1 MASGIN
7 SNNIAALDI
16 GTNSFHMVVAKV
28 VDQGFEVIAREK
40 ESVRI
45 GHGAGE
51 MKELSPEA
59 MDRGI
64 DCLTRM
70 QQVAAS
76 LNADI
81 VAVATSAIR
90 EAKNKGEFI
99 RRAKRESSIEIQ
111 VISGVEEARL
121 IHLGAL
127 HAVGQPES
135 TMFLC
140 DIGGGSTEIVI
151 GNHDEEMLA
160 RSFKLGAV
168 RLTDRF
174 FATDSLHPSAVG
186 SCRAF
191 VRSTLMV
198 IQPDIAELGYDIA
211 VASSGTAETVARIIH
226 AQTGEPTPKTM
237 NRFEFNRIQVSETV
251 KALASCT
258 TVEERQKTFGI
269 DKSRAQII
277 LAGAII
283 LEAICDVY
291 GVGTLMFSDYA
302 LREGVLIDTL
312 RRRGLGP
319 QSNDHDPALHS
330 VRQLAERCDDRIE
343 HSENVARIALQ
354 IFDQMQTTLDL
365 DDDDSRR
372 LLEAASLLANV
383 GVVIS
388 HSKHHLHSYYVIR
401 NSELVGLSDREIEL
415 IAQIAR
421 YHRKGEPKLDH
432 PPFAALNE
440 HDRHIVRSLAGVLR
454 ISVGLDR
461 THDGR
466 VKKVAVNI
474 SEDDVVI
481 EFSCNKKLETDL
493 IEYAAND
500 RKALLSDV
508 LNKRLKIVSSKS

>member
-1 MASGIN
+1 
-7 SNNIAALDI
+7 
-16 GTNSFHMVVAKV
+16 MVVAKV
-28 VDQGFEVIAREK
+28 VDKGFEVIAREK

-51 MKELSPEA
+51 MKELSPDAIE
-59 MDRGI
+59 RGI
-64 DCLTRM
+64 ACLGRM

-81 VAVATSAIR
+81 VAVATSAVR

-99 RRAKRESSIEIQ
+99 RRAKREAGIDIQ

-121 IHLGAL
+121 IHVGAL
-127 HAVGQPES
+127 HAIGRPEA

-140 DIGGGSTEIVI
+140 DIGGGSTEVVI
-151 GNHDEEMLA
+151 GSNDEEMLA

-174 FATDSLHPSAVG
+174 FSTETLHPSAVG
-186 SCRAF
+186 SCKSF

-226 AQTGEPTPKTM
+226 AQTGESQPKTM
-237 NRFEFNRIQVSETV
+237 NRFEFTRIQVSETV
-251 KALASCT
+251 KALAACT
-258 TVEERQKTFGI
+258 TVDERQKRFGI

-291 GVGTLMFSDYA
+291 GIGTLMFSDYA
-302 LREGVLIDTL
+302 LREGVLIDSL
-312 RRRGLGP
+312 RRCGLGP
-319 QSNDHDPALHS
+319 QSSEHDPAMHS
-330 VRQLAERCDDRIE
+330 VRQLAERCDDRLE
-343 HSENVARIALQ
+343 HSENVARLACQL
-354 IFDQMQTTLDL
+354 FDQLQKTLQL
-365 DDDDSRR
+365 EPETRK
-372 LLEAASLLANV
+372 LLEAAALLANV

-432 PPFAALNE
+432 APFAALNDSDK
-440 HDRHIVRSLAGVLR
+440 HLVRSLAGILR
-454 ISVGLDR
+454 VCVGLDR

-466 VKKVAVNI
+466 VKKVQVKQTD
-474 SEDDVVI
+474 SEVVI
-481 EFSCNKKLETDL
+481 EFSCAKKFDTELN
-493 IEYAAND
+493 EYSANE

-508 LNKRLKIVSSKS
+508 LHSRVKFVSSKS

>member
-1 MASGIN
+1 MASGTN

-28 VDQGFEVIAREK
+28 VDKGFEVIAREK

-51 MKELSPEA
+51 MKELSPDAIE
-59 MDRGI
+59 RGI
-64 DCLTRM
+64 ACLGRM

-81 VAVATSAIR
+81 VAVATSAVR

-99 RRAKRESSIEIQ
+99 RRAKREAGIDIQ

-121 IHLGAL
+121 IHVGAL
-127 HAVGQPES
+127 HAIGRPEA

-140 DIGGGSTEIVI
+140 DIGGGSTEVVI
-151 GNHDEEMLA
+151 GSNDEEMLA

-174 FATDSLHPSAVG
+174 FSTETLHPSAVG
-186 SCRAF
+186 SCKSF

-226 AQTGEPTPKTM
+226 AQTGESQPKTM
-237 NRFEFNRIQVSETV
+237 NRFEFTRIQVSETV
-251 KALASCT
+251 KALAACT
-258 TVEERQKTFGI
+258 TVDERQKKFGI

-291 GVGTLMFSDYA
+291 GIGTLVFSDYA
-302 LREGVLIDTL
+302 LREGVLIDSL
-312 RRRGLGP
+312 RQRGLGP
-319 QSNDHDPALHS
+319 QSSEHDPAMHS
-330 VRQLAERCDDRIE
+330 VRQLAERCDDRLE
-343 HSENVARIALQ
+343 HSENVARLACQL
-354 IFDQMQTTLDL
+354 FDQLQETLQL
-365 DDDDSRR
+365 ELETRK
-372 LLEAASLLANV
+372 LLEAAALLANV

-432 PPFAALNE
+432 APFAALN
-440 HDRHIVRSLAGVLR
+440 DSDKRLVRSLAGILR
-454 ISVGLDR
+454 VCVGLDR

-466 VKKVAVNI
+466 VKKVQVKHTD
-474 SEDDVVI
+474 SEVVI
-481 EFSCNKKLETDL
+481 EFSCAEKFDTELN
-493 IEYAAND
+493 EYSANE

-508 LNKRLKIVSSKS
+508 LHSRVKFVSSKS

>member
-1 MASGIN
+1 
-7 SNNIAALDI
+7 
-16 GTNSFHMVVAKV
+16 MVVAKV

-51 MKELSPEA
+51 MKELSLEA

-64 DCLTRM
+64 VCLTRM

-81 VAVATSAIR
+81 IAVATSAVR

-99 RRAKRESSIEIQ
+99 RRARRESLVDIQ

-127 HAVGQPES
+127 HGIGRPEAA
-135 TMFLC
+135 MFLC
-140 DIGGGSTEIVI
+140 DIGGGSTEVVI
-151 GNHDEEMLA
+151 GSDDEEMLA

-174 FATDSLHPSAVG
+174 FASETLHPSAVG
-186 SCRAF
+186 SCRTFA
-191 VRSTLMV
+191 RSTLMV
-198 IQPDIAELGYDIA
+198 IQPDISELGYDIA

-226 AQTGEPTPKTM
+226 AQSGEPAPKTM
-237 NRFEFNRIQVSETV
+237 NRFEFTRIQVSETV
-251 KALASCT
+251 KALAACT
-258 TVEERQKTFGI
+258 TVEERQKKFGI

-291 GVGTLMFSDYA
+291 GVGTLMFSEYA

-330 VRQLAERCDDRIE
+330 DRQLAERCDDRIE
-343 HSENVARIALQ
+343 HSENVARLACQ

-365 DDDDSRR
+365 DNDSRR
-372 LLEAASLLANV
+372 LLEAAALLANV

-401 NSELVGLSDREIEL
+401 NSDLVGLSDREIEL

-432 PPFAALNE
+432 APFAALNE
-440 HDRHIVRSLAGVLR
+440 NDRHIVRSLAGILR

-466 VKKVAVNI
+466 VKKVAVDI
-474 SEDDVVI
+474 SEDDVNI
-481 EFSCNKKLETDL
+481 EFSCSKKLETEL
-493 IEYAAND
+493 IEYTANE
-500 RKALLSDV
+500 RKALLGNV

>member
-1 MASGIN
+1 
-7 SNNIAALDI
+7 
-16 GTNSFHMVVAKV
+16 MVVAKV
-28 VDQGFEVIAREK
+28 VDKGFEVIAREK

-51 MKELSPEA
+51 MKELSPDAIE
-59 MDRGI
+59 RGI
-64 DCLTRM
+64 ACLGRM

-81 VAVATSAIR
+81 VAVATSAVR

-99 RRAKRESSIEIQ
+99 RRAKREAGIDIQ

-121 IHLGAL
+121 IHVGAL
-127 HAVGQPES
+127 HAIGRPEA

-140 DIGGGSTEIVI
+140 DIGGGSTEVVI
-151 GNHDEEMLA
+151 GSNDEEMLA

-174 FATDSLHPSAVG
+174 FSTETLHPSAVG
-186 SCRAF
+186 SCKSF

-226 AQTGEPTPKTM
+226 AQTGESQPKTM
-237 NRFEFNRIQVSETV
+237 NRFEFTRIQVSETV
-251 KALASCT
+251 KALAACT
-258 TVEERQKTFGI
+258 TVDERQKKFGI

-291 GVGTLMFSDYA
+291 GIGTLMFSDYA
-302 LREGVLIDTL
+302 LREGVLIDSL
-312 RRRGLGP
+312 RRCGLGP
-319 QSNDHDPALHS
+319 QSSEHDPAMHS
-330 VRQLAERCDDRIE
+330 VRQLAERCDDRLE
-343 HSENVARIALQ
+343 HSENVARLACQL
-354 IFDQMQTTLDL
+354 FDQLQKTLQL
-365 DDDDSRR
+365 EPETRK
-372 LLEAASLLANV
+372 LLEAAALLANV

-432 PPFAALNE
+432 APFAALNDSDK
-440 HDRHIVRSLAGVLR
+440 HLVRSLAGILR
-454 ISVGLDR
+454 VCVGLDR

-466 VKKVAVNI
+466 VKKVQVKQTD
-474 SEDDVVI
+474 SEVVI
-481 EFSCNKKLETDL
+481 EFSCAKKFDTELN
-493 IEYAAND
+493 EYSANE

-508 LNKRLKIVSSKS
+508 LHSRVKFVSSKS

>member
-1 MASGIN
+1 VASGTN

-64 DCLTRM
+64 VCLTRM

-81 VAVATSAIR
+81 VAVATSAVR

-99 RRAKRESSIEIQ
+99 RRARRESSIDIQ

-127 HAVGQPES
+127 HGIGRPES

-140 DIGGGSTEIVI
+140 DIGGGSTEVVI
-151 GNHDEEMLA
+151 GSDDEEMLA

-174 FATDSLHPSAVG
+174 FATETLHPSAVG

-191 VRSTLMV
+191 ARSTLMV

-211 VASSGTAETVARIIH
+211 VASSGTAESVARIIH
-226 AQTGEPTPKTM
+226 AQSGEPEPRTF
-237 NRFEFNRIQVSETV
+237 NRFEFTRIQVSETV
-251 KALASCT
+251 KALAECK
-258 TVEERQKTFGI
+258 TVEERQKKFGI

-291 GVGTLMFSDYA
+291 GV
-302 LREGVLIDTL
+302 DTL

-343 HSENVARIALQ
+343 HSENVARLAVQ

-365 DDDDSRR
+365 DNDSRR

-432 PPFAALNE
+432 APFAALNE
-440 HDRHIVRSLAGVLR
+440 NDRHIVRSLAGILR

-466 VKKVAVNI
+466 VKKVSVDI

-508 LNKRLKIVSSKS
+508 MNKRLKIVSSKS

>member
-1 MASGIN
+1 
-7 SNNIAALDI
+7 
-16 GTNSFHMVVAKV
+16 V
-28 VDQGFEVIAREK
+28 
-40 ESVRI
+40 
-45 GHGAGE
+45 
-51 MKELSPEA
+51 
-59 MDRGI
+59 
-64 DCLTRM
+64 
-70 QQVAAS
+70 
-76 LNADI
+76 
-81 VAVATSAIR
+81 
-90 EAKNKGEFI
+90 
-99 RRAKRESSIEIQ
+99 
-111 VISGVEEARL
+111 
-121 IHLGAL
+121 
-127 HAVGQPES
+127 
-135 TMFLC
+135 
-140 DIGGGSTEIVI
+140 VI
-151 GNHDEEMLA
+151 GSDDEEMLA

-174 FATDSLHPSAVG
+174 FATETLHPSAVG

-226 AQTGEPTPKTM
+226 AQSGEPTPKTM
-237 NRFEFNRIQVSETV
+237 NRFEFTRIQVSETV
-251 KALASCT
+251 KALAACT
-258 TVEERQKTFGI
+258 TVEERQKKFGI

-343 HSENVARIALQ
+343 HSENVARLAVQ

-365 DDDDSRR
+365 DDDSRR

-421 YHRKGEPKLDH
+421 YHRKSEPKLDH
-432 PPFAALNE
+432 APFAALNE
-440 HDRHIVRSLAGVLR
+440 NDRHIVRSLAGILR

-466 VKKVAVNI
+466 VKKVAVDI

-481 EFSCNKKLETDL
+481 EFSCNKKLDSEL

-500 RKALLSDV
+500 RRALLSDV
-508 LNKRLKIVSSKS
+508 MNKRLKIVSSKS

>member
-1 MASGIN
+1 MASGTN

-64 DCLTRM
+64 ICLTRM

-81 VAVATSAIR
+81 VAVATSAVR

-99 RRAKRESSIEIQ
+99 RRARREALIDIQ

-127 HAVGQPES
+127 HGIGRPES

-140 DIGGGSTEIVI
+140 DIGGGSTEVVI
-151 GNHDEEMLA
+151 GNDDEEMLA

-174 FATDSLHPSAVG
+174 FATETLHPSAVG

-191 VRSTLMV
+191 ARSTLMV
-198 IQPDIAELGYDIA
+198 IQPDIAELGYEIA

-226 AQTGEPTPKTM
+226 AQSGEPAPKTM
-237 NRFEFNRIQVSETV
+237 NRYEFTRIQVSETV
-251 KALASCT
+251 KALAACS
-258 TVEERQKTFGI
+258 TVEERQKKFGI

-343 HSENVARIALQ
+343 HSENVARIAVQ
-354 IFDQMQTTLDL
+354 IFDHMQTTLDL
-365 DDDDSRR
+365 DNDSRR

-432 PPFAALNE
+432 APFAALNE
-440 HDRHIVRSLAGVLR
+440 NDRHIVRSLAGILR

-466 VKKVAVNI
+466 VKKVSVDV

-508 LNKRLKIVSSKS
+508 VNKRLKIVSSKS